1 MSKIVRYE
9 FMGNWFIFWF
19 LVITVLGIPIAF
31 LYFLNDTVRIETEMD
46 NPEEVLASFRAGKL
60 KAK

>member
-31 LYFLNDTVRIETEMD
+31 LHLLNGTVRIETEMD
-46 NPEEVLASFRAGKL
+46 NPEEALASFRAGKL

>member
-9 FMGNWFIFWF
+9 FMGNWFIFWL
-19 LVITVLGIPIAF
+19 LVIIGLGIPIAF
-31 LYFLNDTVRIETEMD
+31 LHILNSTVRIETEMD
-46 NPEEVLASFRAGKL
+46 NPEEVLSSFRAGKL

>member
-1 MSKIVRYE
+1 VSKIVRYE

-31 LYFLNDTVRIETEMD
+31 LYFLNGTVRIETEMD
-46 NPEEVLASFRAGKL
+46 NPEEVLSSFRAGKL

>member
-9 FMGNWFIFWF
+9 FMGNWFIFWL
-19 LVITVLGIPIAF
+19 LVITGLGIPIAF
-31 LYFLNDTVRIETEMD
+31 LHILNSTVRIETEMD
-46 NPEEVLASFRAGKL
+46 NPEEVLSSFRAGKL